1 MFIALLSSIVKDEKQ
16 SKCSVTIKWIDFAVF
31 VQWNTNVES
40 ESKDYI
46 LFESIYIKLK
56 MCKANIWLQKSN
68 IVVLFGKNI
77 MTGRAYE
84 KGFWTLTN
92 LIWMMVNKCV
102 HKQALLNYIHIIY
115 RSYVYI

>member
-16 SKCSVTIKWIDFAVF
+16 SKCSVTIKWVDFAVF

-68 IVVLFGKNI
+68 IVVIFGKKNHDW
-77 MTGRAYE
+77 E
-84 KGFWTLTN
+84 S
-92 LIWMMVNKCV
+92 IWER
-102 HKQALLNYIHIIY
+102 LLNTDKFDLDDG
-115 RSYVYI
+115 